1 METRRPPAVPA
12 AGDASAARTRRR
24 RVAGAVLIFGIMFLV
39 LFLATRR
46 HLATREATE
55 DDAPYIR
62 TQVALGTMITIS
74 VRGMEREAADAAM
87 NAAFAEVRRID
98 TLFTTWGSAG
108 PIARLNRGD
117 DARVVLDGEVAAL
130 AARCDSLVRL
140 TEGAFDVALQ
150 HLIDAWGF
158 ESDAPAVPSAQ
169 ALEAARAR
177 SGWRHITRAGD
188 TLVRTNGV
196 ALNFGAVAKGYAV
209 DRAVAVLAQHGAH
222 EALVNAGGE
231 IRATGGEWTVGV
243 QDPRD
248 PQTLA
253 AELVITGEAVATSG
267 DYEQYFEHD
276 GRRYHH
282 ILDPSTGAP
291 AGGCRSVTV
300 VARDD
305 AAADALATGIFVLG
319 AERGLALAERL
330 DGVEAHII
338 DSAGRRSQTSGF
350 SRLLRR

>member
-1 METRRPPAVPA
+1 M
-12 AGDASAARTRRR
+12 
-24 RVAGAVLIFGIMFLV
+24 LIFGVMFLT

-46 HLATREATE
+46 HLAERDAIGRG
-55 DDAPYIR
+55 APYVR

-74 VRGMEREAADAAM
+74 VRGMERAEADAAM

-98 TLFTTWGSAG
+98 TLFTTWGSTG

-117 DARVVLDGEVAAL
+117 DARVVLDPESAAL
-130 AARCDSLVRL
+130 VARCDALTRL

-150 HLIDAWGF
+150 RLIDAWGF
-158 ESDAPAVPSAQ
+158 EGDAPAVPAAE
-169 ALEAARAR
+169 ALEAARIR
-177 SGWRHITRAGD
+177 SGWRHVALAGD

-209 DRAVAVLAQHGAH
+209 DRAVEVLAAHGAR

-231 IRATGGEWTVGV
+231 IRATGGAWTVGV

-248 PQTLA
+248 PQSLA
-253 AELVITGEAVATSG
+253 AELGIAGEAVATSG
-267 DYEQYFEHD
+267 DYEQYFERD

-282 ILDPSTGAP
+282 ILDPSTGVP

-305 AAADALATGIFVLG
+305 ATADALATGIFVLG
-319 AERGLALAERL
+319 AERGRALAERL
-330 DGVEAHII
+330 DGVEAFII

-350 SRLLRR
+350 GRLLRR